1 MHTVKGFGQSSS
13 LANFLERNTMNFDR
27 NISSN
32 ERTIRVAA
40 GILLLAIAIAGLGL
54 GSFFGFIFGIVG
66 VVLVATSVISFCP
79 IYQKLGKDTY
89 N

>member
-1 MHTVKGFGQSSS
+1 M
-13 LANFLERNTMNFDR
+13 FDLTR

-40 GILLLAIAIAGLGL
+40 GILLMTIAIAGLGF
-54 GSFFGFIFGIVG
+54 GSFFGFIFTLVG
-66 VVLVATSVISFCP
+66 AVLVGTSVTSFCP